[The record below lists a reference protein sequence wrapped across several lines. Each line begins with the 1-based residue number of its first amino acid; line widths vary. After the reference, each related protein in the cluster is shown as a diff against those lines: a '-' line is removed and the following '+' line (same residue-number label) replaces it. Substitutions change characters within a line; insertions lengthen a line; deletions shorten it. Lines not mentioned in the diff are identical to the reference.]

1 MKKLLTALATVV
13 AVSISLAGCSS
24 SPGNEIVVTSD
35 TTIVDVRTADEFA
48 LGHLEGA
55 LNIDVNSPDF
65 DAQIAQLPTDGTY
78 VVYCKSGNRAGAA
91 IARMTELGFTNLTNA
106 GGLAAAS
113 ASTGLAIVT
122 GP

>member
-1 MKKLLTALATVV
+1 MKKLLTTLATVV

-24 SPGNEIVVTSD
+24 SPGDEIVVTSA
-35 TTIVDVRTADEFA
+35 TTIVDVRTPDEFA

-65 DAQIAQLPTDGTY
+65 DSQISQLPTGGTY
-78 VVYCKSGNRAGAA
+78 VIYCKSGNRAGTA
-91 IARMTELGFTNLTNA
+91 IARMTELGFTTMTNA